1 MDYLT
6 KPTNREELRLL
17 SVLFRKMYGVNHT
30 QAFPVLEALER
41 IPDVFPGTVVKIV
54 QDKELPM
61 NIPARC
67 FPNED
72 GDFTI
77 EIKESIYQGAYKK
90 SIGAYR
96 GHICHEMAHVFL
108 YKMGFTPIFNRQFKN
123 REIKPYESMEW
134 QAKALAGEIMMP
146 YEDIA
151 NMSVKDIM
159 NIYGVSKGFAKT
171 RQNY

>member
-17 SVLFRKMYGVNHT
+17 SVLFRKMFGVNHT

-61 NIPARC
+61 NTPARC
-67 FPNED
+67 FPNEV

-90 SIGAYR
+90 KYRSIPR
-96 GHICHEMAHVFL
+96 PHL
-108 YKMGFTPIFNRQFKN
+108 
-123 REIKPYESMEW
+123 S
-134 QAKALAGEIMMP
+134 
-146 YEDIA
+146 
-151 NMSVKDIM
+151 
-159 NIYGVSKGFAKT
+159 
-171 RQNY
+171 

>member
-17 SVLFRKMYGVNHT
+17 SVLFRKMFGVNHT

-90 SIGAYR
+90 ISEHTEATSVMKWHMYFCIKWDL
-96 GHICHEMAHVFL
+96 HLFL
-108 YKMGFTPIFNRQFKN
+108 IDNSKI
-123 REIKPYESMEW
+123 
-134 QAKALAGEIMMP
+134 
-146 YEDIA
+146 
-151 NMSVKDIM
+151 VKLSHM
-159 NIYGVSKGFAKT
+159 RVWSSKLRLSLVK
-171 RQNY
+171 

>member
-1 MDYLT
+1 MDHLT

-17 SVLFRKMYGVNHT
+17 SVLFRKMFGVNHT
-30 QAFPVLEALER
+30 QAFPVLETLER

-67 FPNED
+67 FPNEV

-123 REIKPYESMEW
+123 REI
-134 QAKALAGEIMMP
+134 
-146 YEDIA
+146 
-151 NMSVKDIM
+151 
-159 NIYGVSKGFAKT
+159 
-171 RQNY
+171 

>member
-17 SVLFRKMYGVNHT
+17 SVLFRKMFGVNHT
-30 QAFPVLEALER
+30 QAFPVLEALEG

-146 YEDIA
+146 YEDTA

>member
-17 SVLFRKMYGVNHT
+17 SVLFRKMFGVNHT

-61 NIPARC
+61 NTPARC
-67 FPNED
+67 FPNEV

-108 YKMGFTPIFNRQFKN
+108 YKMGFTLIFNRQFKN

-146 YEDIA
+146 YEDTA